1 MADLLPTDVLLVN
14 RAGVDH
20 SIVQSDVM
28 ADVLDTDLLL
38 VNRAGV
44 DYNASYADVKKGFG
58 PEKINP
64 APSDWTF
71 APAIAGGTGT
81 QADPFIITPETVS
94 VPGGTVQS
102 AQTLTLTG
110 LHPNDLV
117 EWTNHSTGTGDRFH
131 QDLALVPTGG
141 QVDLRLKYLD
151 TPNSTVG
158 AAYTGDL
165 QIGTSYVRW
174 VVTPQVKV
182 APVIG
187 AVTLA
192 DSPEAGRFTSGTC
205 ASAVTMT
212 EDGLPVSTKGLKAW
226 VEGTL
231 KSAAQTSGIA
241 NVAGNVLTLTDSTQ
255 LANFAAGDAV
265 TEVGG
270 GGDATGTVGSVDVT
284 AKTITLSA
292 STGTWDVGSK
302 VKGPLKTQIVTI
314 TPKTSAITNVA
325 GNVLTL
331 TDNTDL
337 ANFSV
342 GDVVQLS
349 GAGNTAWNETQVWS
363 SGITGT
369 SGGSPVT
376 VSNPPNTFDGST
388 STRADVT
395 HTGGKDSVL
404 TWTPPAGSM
413 SGTTFRIWCYQP
425 QGSSGANEYLSV
437 NGGAYVIDTGNWA
450 AATPNANGWSS
461 LQTIPGGT
469 LTSIALKLVYG
480 GMSRQ
485 GLFAI
490 EVDGKIL
497 VDPSAVKVT
506 AIDKAAPSIT
516 TDGGSWSGTD
526 ATSSGTLADREAFV
540 TGPTLPAASGKV
552 SSVNAA
558 ATPPTMIV
566 SPSTGRWLET
576 HAGYEAG
583 KKLNTFVEG
592 PPKPASNVRLYTIH
606 DSAGLVSDLQSAD
619 PGYVT
624 MAGNT
629 PYTLTF
635 PAVLPS
641 GSAPDV
647 DLPAGTT
654 LTTEIQA
661 TSAGSTAVTK
671 ASNIVTPT

>member
-58 PEKINP
+58 PQHIKP

-94 VPGGTVQS
+94 TPGGTVQS

-110 LHPNDLV
+110 QKPNDLV
-117 EWTNHSTGTGDRFH
+117 EWTNHSVGTGDRFH
-131 QDLALVPTGG
+131 QEMGLVPTGG

-165 QIGTSYVRW
+165 QIGTSYFRW
-174 VVTPQVKV
+174 VVTQQVKV

-192 DSPEAGRFTSGTC
+192 DSPEAGRFTSGTF

-270 GGDATGTVGSVDVT
+270 GGDATGTVGSVDAT

-292 STGTWDVGSK
+292 TAGTWDAGSA
-302 VKGPLKTQIVTI
+302 VKGPLKTQVI

-331 TDNTDL
+331 TDDTSL
-337 ANFSV
+337 ANFRV
-342 GDVVQLS
+342 GDVVQ
-349 GAGNTAWNETQVWS
+349 GNPLWNQSQVWS
-363 SGITGT
+363 SHASANVPLSNLTTYANGFDGNHSVHVILQNTQNPGIVTLDFTGLGLSGDVEVYSNDT
-369 SGGSPVT
+369 SISVDVNSSGSPVNLVVGT
-376 VSNPPNTFDGST
+376 WTKFPNSGVVNTIKINCTRGVSVSEYFG
-388 STRADVT
+388 AIKV
-395 HTGGKDSVL
+395 GGKLLVDKGL
-404 TWTPPAGSM
+404 P
-413 SGTTFRIWCYQP
+413 
-425 QGSSGANEYLSV
+425 
-437 NGGAYVIDTGNWA
+437 D
-450 AATPNANGWSS
+450 
-461 LQTIPGGT
+461 PGG
-469 LTSIALKLVYG
+469 
-480 GMSRQ
+480 
-485 GLFAI
+485 
-490 EVDGKIL
+490 
-497 VDPSAVKVT
+497 VKVT

-516 TDGGSWSGTD
+516 VDGGSWSGTD
-526 ATSSGTLADREAFV
+526 ATSSGTLANREAFV
-540 TGPTLPAASGKV
+540 TGAPRPAA
-552 SSVNAA
+552 
-558 ATPPTMIV
+558 
-566 SPSTGRWLET
+566 
-576 HAGYEAG
+576 
-583 KKLNTFVEG
+583 
-592 PPKPASNVRLYTIH
+592 NVKLYTIH
-606 DSAGLVSDLQSAD
+606 NAAGAVSDLQSAD
-619 PGYVT
+619 PGYVI
-624 MAGNT
+624 MAGNS
-629 PYTLTF
+629 PYTLTW
-635 PAVLPS
+635 PATMPT
-641 GSAPDV
+641 GNAPDV